1 VVPSKAS
8 GEDLRR
14 QNMNFALWIIQ
25 VLLAL
30 LFLFA
35 GVMKFIMPVE
45 EMTKQ
50 MPVAVS
56 GLFLHFIGVCEI
68 LGGLGLVLP
77 MLLRVKPWLTPIAA
91 IGLAIIILGAIGFSL
106 MLGVMQALLPMVVEL
121 LLIFVAYGRWRLV
134 PAR

>member
-1 VVPSKAS
+1 
-8 GEDLRR
+8 
-14 QNMNFALWIIQ
+14 MNIALWIIQ

-35 GVMKFIMPVE
+35 GAMKFIMPIE

-50 MPVAVS
+50 MPVAIP
-56 GLFLHFIGVCEI
+56 GLFLHFIGVCEV

-77 MLLRVKPWLTPIAA
+77 MLLRTKPWLTPIAA
-91 IGLAIIILGAIGFSL
+91 VGLAIIILGAIAFSL
-106 MLGVMQALLPMVVEL
+106 MLGVMQALLPFVVEL

-134 PAR
+134 PAQ

>member
-1 VVPSKAS
+1 
-8 GEDLRR
+8 
-14 QNMNFALWIIQ
+14 MNVALWIIQ

-35 GVMKFIMPVE
+35 GAMKFIMPVE

-68 LGGLGLVLP
+68 LGGLGLILP

-91 IGLAIIILGAIGFSL
+91 IGLVIIILGAVTFSL
-106 MLGVMQALLPMVVEL
+106 QLGVMQAMMPLVVEL
-121 LLIFVAYGRWRLV
+121 LLIFVAYGRWGLV
-134 PAR
+134 PSQND